1 MTLCRCG
8 QDNPD
13 HAKFCL
19 DCGRRLNAA
28 SAVDRGALRTV
39 TAVFSDVVG
48 STELARGFET
58 GVWRSVMARYFEMAR
73 GVLEHH
79 GGTVQKF
86 AGDAVMAVFGA
97 EELHED
103 DALRATNAAF
113 ELHERLPELNDELE
127 RRWRARF
134 DLHTGVN
141 TGEVSTD
148 SPVDGHMLVLG
159 DAINMASRL
168 QKAAGRGEILI
179 GHSTY
184 RLVRD
189 SVTVDL
195 VRALALQGIGDA
207 VNAWRLLGIYKGPR
221 PTARSDAPLVD
232 RELELALLNLEFER
246 VVAESRCHL
255 VTVRGDGGVGKS
267 RLVDEFSRGIRQRA
281 TVLRGSCLPYGDAIT
296 DHPMAQILQ
305 QAAGIQRDDAPER
318 VREKVARLAGGD
330 ESLTAQATRLLGL
343 SDVAGEPDDTYR
355 ALRRILELMAE
366 RRPLV
371 VLMDDLHWARPT
383 LLEFIGYVAESFR
396 GARILLVC
404 LARSEFFEEHAD
416 WRGNIANSA
425 SIQLSPLDEAQTGQ
439 LIGLLLKEGEP
450 LPEVEEH
457 IKRAA
462 MGVPLYVEEL
472 VRWLTDEQTL
482 YLENGQWVLAAD
494 SAEVRT
500 PPTIQAVLAA
510 RLDRLEPPERA
521 VIERAAVIGMQ
532 FKLAEVV
539 AMMPEQPQQA
549 ASVGTTL
556 MGLVRK
562 ELLQLDPAGAAG
574 GGSGED
580 SFRFRHI
587 LIQDTAYG
595 RIGKQARAD
604 LHEQFAS
611 WLEGSA
617 DGSAYFDQA
626 LGFHL
631 ERAYR
636 YRLELGGNGSL
647 RELAR
652 RAGERLAAAGHRG
665 VARGESPASTANLLR
680 RAIELLPRDHP
691 ERLQAFLDLADAL
704 RESKLQEAGEKY
716 AEIIEAAKAVGNE
729 GAEMHAVLGRLEV
742 TWSHDLQRDWN
753 KDLEQIQ
760 KAIRVFEEL
769 GDELGGAKAWRLL
782 AYAHAGMGSSRAA
795 RAEAEH
801 AITLVRRTGD
811 ERLEAKIRR
820 LYGVVLFWGPTQ
832 LDEVVREN
840 EEAVKWARQKG
851 MVSLEAGALSL
862 LARAAAMRGD
872 FPEARRL
879 NRMAERLIPDLGEL
893 LTVAADSISEGLV
906 ELLADNLEAAERA
919 LRRGYDALER
929 RGITGARA
937 TIAAML
943 ARVLLRLGRDDQA
956 EELLEVC
963 EKDSAEHQLD
973 NQIKWREL
981 RALVLANR
989 GELEEAVR
997 LAREAVDMA
1006 LRSEQ
1011 VNSQADAYF
1020 DLGVVLRAAGR
1031 PDEAIR
1037 AATRARELFEEKGN
1051 LVQSRRVQ
1059 DWLKA
1064 TGNP

>member
-626 LGFHL
+626 LRPPGRGAARRGRPSWRRARRVAGVDGQPPPPRDRAAAPGPPGAAPGLPRSRRRAAGEQAPRGRREIRRDHRGGQGGW
-631 ERAYR
+631 ERGR
-636 YRLELGGNGSL
+636 RD
-647 RELAR
+647 AR
-652 RAGERLAAAGHRG
+652 RA
-665 VARGESPASTANLLR
+665 
-680 RAIELLPRDHP
+680 RAP
-691 ERLQAFLDLADAL
+691 
-704 RESKLQEAGEKY
+704 
-716 AEIIEAAKAVGNE
+716 
-729 GAEMHAVLGRLEV
+729 
-742 TWSHDLQRDWN
+742 
-753 KDLEQIQ
+753 
-760 KAIRVFEEL
+760 
-769 GDELGGAKAWRLL
+769 
-782 AYAHAGMGSSRAA
+782 
-795 RAEAEH
+795 
-801 AITLVRRTGD
+801 
-811 ERLEAKIRR
+811 
-820 LYGVVLFWGPTQ
+820 
-832 LDEVVREN
+832 
-840 EEAVKWARQKG
+840 
-851 MVSLEAGALSL
+851 
-862 LARAAAMRGD
+862 
-872 FPEARRL
+872 
-879 NRMAERLIPDLGEL
+879 
-893 LTVAADSISEGLV
+893 
-906 ELLADNLEAAERA
+906 
-919 LRRGYDALER
+919 RGY
-929 RGITGARA
+929 
-937 TIAAML
+937 
-943 ARVLLRLGRDDQA
+943 
-956 EELLEVC
+956 
-963 EKDSAEHQLD
+963 
-973 NQIKWREL
+973 
-981 RALVLANR
+981 LV
-989 GELEEAVR
+989 
-997 LAREAVDMA
+997 
-1006 LRSEQ
+1006 
-1011 VNSQADAYF
+1011 
-1020 DLGVVLRAAGR
+1020 
-1031 PDEAIR
+1031 P
-1037 AATRARELFEEKGN
+1037 
-1051 LVQSRRVQ
+1051 
-1059 DWLKA
+1059 
-1064 TGNP
+1064 